1 MGDKPRTIILTA
13 LRAEAR
19 AIGEIPGV
27 EVYVIGFGAPRVPEV
42 PSGARVIM
50 AGLGGALDPSLSVGD
65 LVLDTPMPDLKK
77 DLPWHVGGIHTAR
90 HVVATL
96 AEKAALFRETGALA
110 VDMEQETVR
119 RAVPRDVDLIGIRA
133 IIDPADM
140 AIDPAVLRFVDDVG
154 RPRPLALASSLL
166 RRPGLVPHLLELRAN
181 SAVALRNLGLGV
193 RALLDRFPPGGRLA
207 YASPD

>member
-19 AIGEIPGV
+19 AIGEILGI
-27 EVYVIGFGAPRVPEV
+27 EVHVIGFGAAHMPET
-42 PSGARVIM
+42 PSGSHVIV
-50 AGLGGALDPSLSVGD
+50 AGLGGALDPTLTVGD
-65 LVLDTPMPDLKK
+65 LVLDTPVPGLPT

-90 HVVATL
+90 HLVATP
-96 AEKAALFRETGALA
+96 AEKASLFQKTGAKA
-110 VDMEQETVR
+110 VDMEQEIVR
-119 RAVPRDVDLIGIRA
+119 SAVPRDVEVIGVRA
-133 IIDPADM
+133 ISDPAGM
-140 AIDPAVLRFVDDVG
+140 AIDPAVLRFIDNIG
-154 RPRPLALASSLL
+154 RPRPLALASTLL

-193 RALLDRFPPGGRLA
+193 RALLERFPPEGRLA